1 MKKLFGYLL
10 AMIGFIGMFLSSAA
24 GQKMVPFTSK
34 FPKLYILVPSLI
46 LVGLGIIALIITGK
60 GGGRGG
66 KARQSD
72 KEVPIYKGE
81 GKKRRI
87 VGYKAED

>member
-46 LVGLGIIALIITGK
+46 LVGLGIIILIATGRS
-60 GGGRGG
+60 GGRWG
-66 KARQSD
+66 KAKQSY